1 MGKFQFPDTGKDKE
15 SIFQSLTDLKV
26 NDLKWQD
33 GKAFAY
39 IYGTEKETMQF
50 AAEAYQLYLTENG
63 LDPSSFPSLLKLE
76 TEVISMLSDLLHG
89 GKDACGNLTGGGTES
104 VMLAV
109 KTARDWARANKPEIN
124 RPEMIIPETAHPCFQ
139 KAAHYLGV
147 DVKIIPV
154 DKTSFKADTAAMAEA
169 INNQTI
175 LLVGSAPSY
184 AHGVIDPIEEIA
196 ALAKSKGLLF
206 HVDCCVGGMYL
217 PFAEMLGYEIPK
229 FDFRVDGVSSI
240 SCDLHKFGYV
250 PKGCSSILYKNKE
263 LREYQLY
270 SCSNWPG
277 YTIVNPTVSSS
288 KTGGPMAAAW
298 AMFRNWGKEGYKKA
312 VDSCQKAT
320 AQFISGLKDM
330 PEFELLGKPAMS
342 LLSFKVTDPA
352 ISIFQLIDKMAKK
365 GWYLQLQLASNASGE
380 AIHLTI
386 TDFNTAHIASL
397 LNELKITLEELKKEQ
412 HPSNEM
418 LMGLDASMIQL
429 LMDNFT
435 PDMLDN
441 LEALLGMDISSNS
454 GLPQDMVT
462 VNSLLNSLKPEQRDA
477 LLKAFVNRM
486 YL

>member
-1 MGKFQFPDTGKDKE
+1 
-15 SIFQSLTDLKV
+15 
-26 NDLKWQD
+26 
-33 GKAFAY
+33 
-39 IYGTEKETMQF
+39 
-50 AAEAYQLYLTENG
+50 
-63 LDPSSFPSLLKLE
+63 
-76 TEVISMLSDLLHG
+76 
-89 GKDACGNLTGGGTES
+89 
-104 VMLAV
+104 
-109 KTARDWARANKPEIN
+109 
-124 RPEMIIPETAHPCFQ
+124 
-139 KAAHYLGV
+139 
-147 DVKIIPV
+147 
-154 DKTSFKADTAAMAEA
+154 
-169 INNQTI
+169 
-175 LLVGSAPSY
+175 
-184 AHGVIDPIEEIA
+184 VIDPIEEIA